1 MEMNILIITPTFFPI
16 RGGTEQVIYD
26 VSQEYIQKGHTVT
39 VLSNRKQLDWPIR
52 EEIDG
57 INVIRFKDLR
67 FKFSY
72 LFLNIYL
79 CFKIWGLNRKE
90 KFDLITQYHVFP
102 LGLGAI
108 WGAKLSNVK
117 FVTSLSGWDTYDPI
131 QKIKPIYVKFM
142 SWVMNNSDAV
152 TSPSTQMAQIATDVQ
167 GCKKKFTVIP
177 HGTRLQYSDEHIT
190 KPIYKKF
197 KALDKQLVVSIQ
209 RLHERKG
216 LKYLLEAIPQI
227 LKEKPNTH
235 FIIGGKGPEE
245 EALKALAKHLQIE
258 EHVSFEGF
266 VKDEDLPQYYAM
278 ADLFALPTLYEAFG
292 LVYVDALTY
301 GTPIVTCENA
311 GSKDLI
317 HKDNGIV
324 VPIKDS
330 QAFGKAVVTALSKE
344 WNSNTIMEN
353 AQKYRWPVISEQYL
367 EVFNS
372 IKKK

>member
-1 MEMNILIITPTFFPI
+1 MNILIITPTFFPT

-26 VSQEYIQKGHTVT
+26 VSQEYIKKGHTIT
-39 VLSNRKQLDWPIR
+39 VLTSRKEPDWPIN

-57 INVIRFKDLR
+57 IKVIRYKNLL

-72 LFLNIYL
+72 IFLNIYL

-131 QKIKPIYVKFM
+131 LKIKPIYVKFM

-152 TSPSTQMAQIATDVQ
+152 TSPSTQMAEIATNVQ
-167 GCKKKFTVIP
+167 GCKKKFTIIP
-177 HGTRLQYSDEHIT
+177 HGTRLEYSEEHFD

-197 KALDKQLVVSIQ
+197 KTLNKKLVVSIQ

-216 LKYLLEAIPQI
+216 LKYLLQAIPQI
-227 LKEKPNTH
+227 LECEPNTH
-235 FIIGGKGPEE
+235 FIIGGIGPEE
-245 EALKALAKHLQIE
+245 ENLKQLAKDLSIE
-258 EHVSFEGF
+258 EHISFEGF
-266 VKDEDLPQYYAM
+266 IKDEDLPQYYALS
-278 ADLFALPTLYEAFG
+278 DLFALPTLYEAFG
-292 LVYVDALTY
+292 LVYIDALTY

-317 HKDNGIV
+317 HDSNGIV
-324 VPIKDS
+324 VPIEDS
-330 QAFGKAVVTALSKE
+330 QAFGTAVISALSKKWDSKE
-344 WNSNTIMEN
+344 IMEN

-367 EVFNS
+367 EVFNCVLRS
-372 IKKK
+372 